1 MSDTSSNDEV
11 VGQQDAA
18 TGASPSDTSWITP
31 DPTQPVDTTPTTAVP
46 AETTPWFGSP
56 TAVDPA
62 PAYPAPAY
70 PAPAYP
76 APAYPTTAYPPPP
89 YPPVPPAMPG
99 WVAGTG
105 QYGDPQYGTPQYAAP
120 QYGGGQ
126 LPGVAGWGAVPP
138 APKPGVVPLRPLGVG
153 EILDGAISYIR
164 RDPKTVL
171 GISAVI
177 ALVLALFQ
185 FLALVATSGSLRVGS
200 GSGSG
205 LDAIAGSIG
214 SITATLVQAVIGG
227 VLGVLAT
234 GLLTVVMGQAVLGAR
249 VTASQAWARTKPR
262 FWPLLG
268 LTLLV
273 SLCVGAVAALGI
285 GLAVGLGYLLGS
297 AVNIGLGV
305 VVGVGVAIATA
316 VLGTWLYVKLLLAPV
331 ALVLESA
338 PVGRAM
344 RRSWDLVSGAWWRTF
359 GIYLLGQILATI
371 VASVLAIPFSILGVI
386 SSIGSLE
393 DGGGLPLSYTI
404 SITLATLV
412 SSIVVIPF
420 TAGIVALLYIDR
432 RIRREGLDIELARA
446 AGVGG

>member
-11 VGQQDAA
+11 LGQQDAA
-18 TGASPSDTSWITP
+18 PRASPSDTSWITP

-62 PAYPAPAY
+62 HGYPAPAY
-70 PAPAYP
+70 PAPP
-76 APAYPTTAYPPPP
+76 EPTTAYPPPT

-105 QYGDPQYGTPQYAAP
+105 QHAAPQYAAP

-249 VTASQAWARTKPR
+249 VTASQAWARTRPR

-297 AVNIGLGV
+297 AVNVGLGV
-305 VVGVGVAIATA
+305 VVGVGVGIATA

-359 GIYLLGQILATI
+359 GIFLLGSILAMI
-371 VASVLAIPFSILGVI
+371 VASVLTIPFSILGVI

-420 TAGIVALLYIDR
+420 SAGIVALLYIDR

-446 AGVGG
+446 ASVGG